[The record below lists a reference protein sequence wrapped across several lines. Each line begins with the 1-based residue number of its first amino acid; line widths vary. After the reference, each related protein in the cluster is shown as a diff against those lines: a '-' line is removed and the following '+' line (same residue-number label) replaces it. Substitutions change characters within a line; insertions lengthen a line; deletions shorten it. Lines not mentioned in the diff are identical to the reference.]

1 MFWAFMKG
9 QRNMANSP
17 FQLHFFF
24 KKKKVRQ
31 QFLPFCFFFVLP
43 TASALGYAKK
53 IVREATPSC
62 KRKTD
67 HFNQQRTAYPI
78 HETD

>member
-17 FQLHFFF
+17 FQLHFFL
-24 KKKKVRQ
+24 KKKGS
-31 QFLPFCFFFVLP
+31 P
-43 TASALGYAKK
+43 TVSALLFFLYSQQLLLLDTQKK